1 MIKIDISLVI
11 QIVNFLFL
19 IWALNLIVYRPIRN
33 ILVKRE
39 EKVKGLEQGIEACK
53 RDTIEK
59 EEAFADGIKEAR
71 AKGLK
76 EKEDLIAVASEEEKK
91 IITAINEEAQANL
104 SEIREK
110 IAKDAEAI
118 RVSLEQEVDE
128 FAKSIGQKI
137 LGRAV

>member
-1 MIKIDISLVI
+1 MIKIDISLGI

-19 IWALNLIVYRPIRN
+19 IWVLNLILYRPIRD
-33 ILVKRE
+33 ILIKRN
-39 EKVKGLEQGIEACK
+39 EKINGLEQGIDAFK
-53 RDTIEK
+53 RDTKEK

-76 EKEDLIAVASEEEKK
+76 EKEDLITAASDEEKK
-91 IITAINEEAQANL
+91 IIEGINEEAQANL
-104 SEIREK
+104 AKIREE
-110 IAKDAEAI
+110 IAKDTEAV
-118 RVSLEQEVDE
+118 RASLEQEVDE